1 MSMIRKSGNRFS
13 EEIML
18 KNKSRMLRASTLSL
32 ALALLIAGATPVLA
46 AGSEADFKAA
56 YAAAET
62 ANKEAGT
69 LRNQWTVTTAAL
81 ADAKKA
87 ADKGDFDQAIA
98 SSKEAEALAKASIF
112 QATSEKTLWKELE
125 IH

>member
-32 ALALLIAGATPVLA
+32 ALALLIAGVTSVLA

-56 YAAAET
+56 YAAAEA

-69 LRNQWTVTTAAL
+69 LRNQWTVTAAAL
-81 ADAKKA
+81 AAAKKA
-87 ADKGDFDQAIA
+87 ADAGDFDQAVA
-98 SSKEAEALAKASIF
+98 QSKEAEALARASIY
-112 QATSEKTLWKELE
+112 QATSEKEAWKALE

>member
-1 MSMIRKSGNRFS
+1 MSIVRKSGNRFS

-18 KNKSRMLRASTLSL
+18 KNKSRMIRASTLSL
-32 ALALLIAGATPVLA
+32 ALALLIAGATSVLA
-46 AGSEADFKAA
+46 ADSEADFKAA

-62 ANKEAGT
+62 ANKEAGL
-69 LRNQWTVTTAAL
+69 LRNQWTVTAVAL

-125 IH
+125 IR